1 MIFTHVELTSF
12 GVSSETNQPNLLKT
26 SVQMADDHVG
36 GNSGTQQ
43 EAIWS
48 AVGAKAGRNLQRCKS
63 HIMHCGQRSVS
74 HFTCAQP
81 AERLNCFVQNKISV
95 LVWDACVYLRLGYL
109 AVY

>member
-1 MIFTHVELTSF
+1 MIFIHVELTLF
-12 GVSSETNQPNLLKT
+12 RVSSETNQPNLLKT
-26 SVQMADDHVG
+26 AVQMADEHVV

-63 HIMHCGQRSVS
+63 HIVHCGQRSVR

-81 AERLNCFVQNKISV
+81 AERLNCFMQNKMS
-95 LVWDACVYLRLGYL
+95 LY
-109 AVY
+109 